1 MKKENKP
8 IISDEF
14 LDKLAEE
21 INQLYGEPAE
31 EESEDYK
38 NNG

>member
-14 LDKLAEE
+14 LD
-21 INQLYGEPAE
+21 QLYGEPAE